1 MSLIDRVKNITL
13 QPNIEWTV
21 IAAEPS
27 SVGGLYTGYVAPLA
41 AINPIAIFI
50 GLSIVGV
57 SIPFVGTYRT
67 PFFAGI
73 SHAVVSFVLALLGV
87 FLMAFIVNALAPTFS
102 ARPDLN
108 AAFKLVAYSATPGFV
123 AGILSIFPPLAILE
137 TLAALWGLYVFYVGL
152 PILMQAP
159 REKALP
165 YTALCIVCAFVIGL
179 VVSVTVGAAFGVSRL
194 AMGGLGPNIYGVS
207 SPHDRD
213 AQAAAVAA
221 TVLGNAMGGSE
232 SDKQQA
238 QSMVS
243 SVAQAGKNADAAAGT
258 GDATAQTQAGVNMLK
273 SLVTAGKGAVKTI
286 PREEL
291 KTLLPDSV
299 VGLPRTT
306 AHSNSGTFA
315 GIAASGA
322 TANYG
327 DAGGTNAVELNV
339 GDLGNMGGLAMLA
352 NLASL
357 SSSDSDDGYSKTVD
371 VDGRKVHEQW
381 TAAEKKSELFEIIDN
396 RYAVTVTGTGV
407 DMDTAL
413 KALQSVD
420 VSRFAQLAPK

>member
-13 QPNIEWTV
+13 QPNIEWPV

-243 SVAQAGKNADAAAGT
+243 SVAQAGKMPMRLPEP
-258 GDATAQTQAGVNMLK
+258 ATPRPRRRPASTCSSRWSRPARARSRRSRVK
-273 SLVTAGKGAVKTI
+273 SSRRCCPIASSDCRARPRTATRERSPGS
-286 PREEL
+286 PRPER
-291 KTLLPDSV
+291 
-299 VGLPRTT
+299 PRTT
-306 AHSNSGTFA
+306 VTPGGRTRSNSTSATWGTWA
-315 GIAASGA
+315 GSPCSQTLPA
-322 TANYG
+322 
-327 DAGGTNAVELNV
+327 
-339 GDLGNMGGLAMLA
+339 
-352 NLASL
+352 
-357 SSSDSDDGYSKTVD
+357 
-371 VDGRKVHEQW
+371 
-381 TAAEKKSELFEIIDN
+381 
-396 RYAVTVTGTGV
+396 
-407 DMDTAL
+407 
-413 KALQSVD
+413 
-420 VSRFAQLAPK
+420 